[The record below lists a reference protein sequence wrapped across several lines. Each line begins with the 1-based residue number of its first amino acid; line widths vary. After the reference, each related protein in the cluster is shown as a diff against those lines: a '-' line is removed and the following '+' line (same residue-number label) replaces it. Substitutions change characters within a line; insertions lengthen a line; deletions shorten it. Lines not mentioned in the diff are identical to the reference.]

1 MKRMLDFGELELTM
15 HAIRKLVYFAVMES
29 YGPVNIEAESFFG
42 KFFGKEEE
50 RIKVEEKE
58 NGQVTVDLYLDIEY
72 GVKLTEVARNII
84 DNVLHKLKE
93 LGGIEDVKVGVHI
106 TGVK

>member
-1 MKRMLDFGELELTM
+1 MKRMLEYGELELTM

-29 YGPVNIEAESFFG
+29 YGPVNIESESFFG

-58 NGQVTVDLYLDIEY
+58 DGKVVVDLYLDIEY
-72 GVKLTEVARNII
+72 GVKVTEVGRNII
-84 DNVLHKLKE
+84 DNVTHKLRE
-93 LGGIEDVKVGVHI
+93 LGGINEVKVGVHV